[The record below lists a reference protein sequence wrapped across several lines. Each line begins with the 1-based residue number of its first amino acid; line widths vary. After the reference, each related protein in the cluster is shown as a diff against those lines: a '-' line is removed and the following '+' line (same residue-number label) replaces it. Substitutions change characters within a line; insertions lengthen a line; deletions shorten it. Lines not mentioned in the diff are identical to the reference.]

1 MFTDLVNSTE
11 LSRRLGPEKMRD
23 VVRVCQ
29 NAVVDEVNRVEGHL
43 ANVWGDGV
51 LAYFGS
57 PGA

>member
-1 MFTDLVNSTE
+1 
-11 LSRRLGPEKMRD
+11 MRD

-29 NAVVDEVNRVEGHL
+29 NAVADEVNCVEGDV